1 MEDAENQ
8 LAGTRPVNAG
18 CLRPVSSR
26 PQEAQLLPRVTAPAE
41 AAGLPALGLRL
52 PTCGGPR
59 ATGGPPPTGTAPL
72 RPVSTSSSWTG
83 TQGRVTLTEVLEEP
97 GRPQSSASCPQL
109 TFRSKEQV
117 IGGFEGPEQ
126 DEFDK
131 VLASM
136 ELEGPSVEPQ
146 LGVHSEA
153 TEILPSW
160 QQEDSTLAKK
170 ARVAHLSRPCQRGP
184 VPAPHV
190 TGIPSA
196 RDAPPDFAVLCRTPQ
211 PHLRPGTVG
220 NFPVPATSMVRA
232 QPPHWEVSPVGP
244 PPRTPQP
251 LQGAGRPIQRSPQNR
266 FPAQPFRSP
275 NTCSSGEL
283 RFLRLRTPN
292 SSCAA
297 PPKTSYGLFP
307 QGPPQPRTPASSVLS
322 PVCTLKGPGPS
333 PLPQAALQTP
343 IVTNHLVRLVT
354 AASRTPQQPTCTST
368 RTKMRRFPGPAG
380 LLPHQVSDSFALAR
394 ARAPQAALLA
404 AGEQLGVSQP
414 CPIPEDLQS
423 QRKWRKEGQGSGAFQ
438 SCGRSQKWGE
448 LKA

>member
-1 MEDAENQ
+1 M
-8 LAGTRPVNAG
+8 
-18 CLRPVSSR
+18 
-26 PQEAQLLPRVTAPAE
+26 
-41 AAGLPALGLRL
+41 
-52 PTCGGPR
+52 
-59 ATGGPPPTGTAPL
+59 
-72 RPVSTSSSWTG
+72 
-83 TQGRVTLTEVLEEP
+83 TLTEVLEEP
-97 GRPQSSASCPQL
+97 GRPQSSASHPQL

-136 ELEGPSVEPQ
+136 ELEGPSLELQ

-153 TEILPSW
+153 TGILPSW

-170 ARVAHLSRPCQRGP
+170 ARVADLSRPCQRGP
-184 VPAPHV
+184 VPSPHV
-190 TGIPSA
+190 TDIPSA
-196 RDAPPDFAVLCRTPQ
+196 PDPAVLCRTPQ
-211 PHLRPGTVG
+211 PHLRPGTTG
-220 NFPVPATSMVRA
+220 NFPVPATSVVRA

-251 LQGAGRPIQRSPQNR
+251 LQAAGRPIQSNPQNR
-266 FPAQPFRSP
+266 FPAQPFQSP
-275 NTCSSGEL
+275 NTCSSGKL
-283 RFLRLRTPN
+283 RFLRPRTPN

-297 PPKTSYGLFP
+297 PSKTSCGLFA

-322 PVCTLKGPGPS
+322 PVCIPKGPSPS

-368 RTKMRRFPGPAG
+368 RAKMRRFPGPAG

-394 ARAPQAALLA
+394 ARAPQAAPLA
-404 AGEQLGVSQP
+404 AG
-414 CPIPEDLQS
+414 
-423 QRKWRKEGQGSGAFQ
+423 
-438 SCGRSQKWGE
+438 
-448 LKA
+448 

>member
-1 MEDAENQ
+1 MSAVEDAENQ
-8 LAGTRPVNAG
+8 FAGSQPVNAG

-26 PQEAQLLPRVTAPAE
+26 PQEAQRLPRVTAPAE
-41 AAGLPALGLRL
+41 AAGLPALGRRL

-59 ATGGPPPTGTAPL
+59 ATGGALPTGTAPL
-72 RPVSTSSSWTG
+72 RPVSTSSSWPG
-83 TQGRVTLTEVLEEP
+83 NQGRVTLTEVLEEP
-97 GRPQSSASCPQL
+97 GRPQSSASHPQL

-136 ELEGPSVEPQ
+136 ELEGPSLELQ

-153 TEILPSW
+153 TGILPSW

-170 ARVAHLSRPCQRGP
+170 ARVADLSRPCQRGP
-184 VPAPHV
+184 VPSPHV
-190 TGIPSA
+190 TDIPSA
-196 RDAPPDFAVLCRTPQ
+196 PDPAVLCRTPQ
-211 PHLRPGTVG
+211 PHLRPGTTG
-220 NFPVPATSMVRA
+220 NFPVPATSVVRA
-232 QPPHWEVSPVGP
+232 QPPHWEVSPVDP

-251 LQGAGRPIQRSPQNR
+251 LQAAGRPIQSNPQNR
-266 FPAQPFRSP
+266 FPAQPFQSP
-275 NTCSSGEL
+275 NTCSSGKL
-283 RFLRLRTPN
+283 RFLRPRTPN

-297 PPKTSYGLFP
+297 PSKTSCGLFA

-322 PVCTLKGPGPS
+322 PVCIPKGPSPS

-368 RTKMRRFPGPAG
+368 RAKMRRFPGPAG

-394 ARAPQAALLA
+394 ARAPQAAPLA
-404 AGEQLGVSQP
+404 AG
-414 CPIPEDLQS
+414 
-423 QRKWRKEGQGSGAFQ
+423 
-438 SCGRSQKWGE
+438 
-448 LKA
+448 

>member
-1 MEDAENQ
+1 VEDAENQ
-8 LAGTRPVNAG
+8 FAGSQPGNAG

-26 PQEAQLLPRVTAPAE
+26 PQEAQLLPQVTAPAE
-41 AAGLPALGLRL
+41 AAGLPALGRRL

-59 ATGGPPPTGTAPL
+59 ATGGALPTGTAAL
-72 RPVSTSSSWTG
+72 RPVSTSSSWIG
-83 TQGRVTLTEVLEEP
+83 NQGRATLTEVLEEP
-97 GRPQSSASCPQL
+97 GRPQSSASHPQL

-136 ELEGPSVEPQ
+136 ELEGPSLELQ

-153 TEILPSW
+153 AGILPSW

-170 ARVAHLSRPCQRGP
+170 TWVADLSRPCQRGP
-184 VPAPHV
+184 VPSPHV

-196 RDAPPDFAVLCRTPQ
+196 PDPTVLCRTPQ
-211 PHLRPGTVG
+211 PHLRPGTTG
-220 NFPVPATSMVRA
+220 NFPVPATSVVCA

-251 LQGAGRPIQRSPQNR
+251 LQAAGRPIQSSPQNR

-275 NTCSSGEL
+275 NTCSSGKL
-283 RFLRLRTPN
+283 RFLRPRTPN

-297 PPKTSYGLFP
+297 PSKTSCGLFP

-322 PVCTLKGPGPS
+322 PVCTPKGPSPS
-333 PLPQAALQTP
+333 PLPQATLQTP

-368 RTKMRRFPGPAG
+368 RAKMRRFPGPAG

-394 ARAPQAALLA
+394 ARAPQAAPRA
-404 AGEQLGVSQP
+404 AGEQPGVSQP

-423 QRKWRKEGQGSGAFQ
+423 QRKWRKEGQGLGAFQ